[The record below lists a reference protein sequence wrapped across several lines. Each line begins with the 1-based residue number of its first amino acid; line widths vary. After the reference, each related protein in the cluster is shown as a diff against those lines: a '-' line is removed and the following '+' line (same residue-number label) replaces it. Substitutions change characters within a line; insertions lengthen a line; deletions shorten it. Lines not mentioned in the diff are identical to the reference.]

1 MTMNT
6 ILQEDQEGMKII
18 LLMSLMMTFTRTRS
32 ELTIKLLL
40 KVLLGKRKEITLYR
54 KYN

>member
-18 LLMSLMMTFTRTRS
+18 LLTSLMMTFTRTRA

-40 KVLLGKRKEITLYR
+40 QVLGKRKEITLYR